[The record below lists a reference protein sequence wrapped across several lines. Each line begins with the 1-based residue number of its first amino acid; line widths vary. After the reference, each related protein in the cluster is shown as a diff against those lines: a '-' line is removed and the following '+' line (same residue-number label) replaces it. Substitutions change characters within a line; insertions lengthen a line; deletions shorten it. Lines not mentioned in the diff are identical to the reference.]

1 MTSREVGASRSTRRT
16 RATRRLVR
24 PLSPFIRALRPGHF
38 FGPTDG
44 TNHARRAVCNVHAT
58 RPPLGVVHWPLSLIS
73 PLTFTVCQAFVS
85 TRSLQIVRLPST
97 PDEAARQSVGRSV
110 GRWASGSFGS
120 TERHM
125 GLNVPHRGTV
135 AAARRPGFWPSWRGG
150 SWGRRHST
158 TETRGD
164 QFITAQRVV
173 NKPVPFFP
181 LLAHFVTIY
190 DLRASRAAGSC
201 RRRIW
206 RLIA

>member
-1 MTSREVGASRSTRRT
+1 MTSREVDASRSTRRT
-16 RATRRLVR
+16 RAPRHPVR
-24 PLSPFIRALRPGHF
+24 PLSPFIRALRPGHI

-44 TNHARRAVCNVHAT
+44 TSHARRCLQRTRNTPAT
-58 RPPLGVVHWPLSLIS
+58 WCRSLAALSLIS

-97 PDEAARQSVGRSV
+97 PDEAARRSVGRSTT
-110 GRWASGSFGS
+110 RRTSGSFGS

>member
-1 MTSREVGASRSTRRT
+1 MLHDQRGERGR
-16 RATRRLVR
+16 RATPSVR
-24 PLSPFIRALRPGHF
+24 CLLSFAHFVPATSLDQLMGRATL
-38 FGPTDG
+38 
-44 TNHARRAVCNVHAT
+44 AVVCNVHAT
-58 RPPLGVVHWPLSLIS
+58 PPPLGVVHWPLSLIS

-97 PDEAARQSVGRSV
+97 PDEAARRSV
-110 GRWASGSFGS
+110 GRRASGSFGS

>member
-1 MTSREVGASRSTRRT
+1 MTSREVDASRSTRRT
-16 RATRRLVR
+16 RAPRHPVR
-24 PLSPFIRALRPGHF
+24 SLSPFIRALRPGHF

-44 TNHARRAVCNVHAT
+44 TSHACRCLQRTRNTPAT
-58 RPPLGVVHWPLSLIS
+58 W
-73 PLTFTVCQAFVS
+73 C
-85 TRSLQIVRLPST
+85 RSLAALSHLTVDFYCLSRFLSRLGLYKLSDFPRRPT
-97 PDEAARQSVGRSV
+97 RRRGGRSV
-110 GRWASGSFGS
+110 GRRTSGSFGS

>member
-16 RATRRLVR
+16 RAHRRPVR

-97 PDEAARQSVGRSV
+97 PDEAARRSVGRSTDV
-110 GRWASGSFGS
+110 REFRFDRKTHGLKCTSPRYGRS
-120 TERHM
+120 R
-125 GLNVPHRGTV
+125 
-135 AAARRPGFWPSWRGG
+135 AAARFL
-150 SWGRRHST
+150 
-158 TETRGD
+158 
-164 QFITAQRVV
+164 A
-173 NKPVPFFP
+173 
-181 LLAHFVTIY
+181 LLA
-190 DLRASRAAGSC
+190 
-201 RRRIW
+201 RR
-206 RLIA
+206 

>member
-1 MTSREVGASRSTRRT
+1 MTSREVDASRSTRRT
-16 RATRRLVR
+16 RAPRHPVR

-44 TNHARRAVCNVHAT
+44 TSHACRCLQRTRNTPATWCRSLAALSHLTVDFYCLSSFCLDSFSTNCQTSLDARR
-58 RPPLGVVHWPLSLIS
+58 GG
-73 PLTFTVCQAFVS
+73 
-85 TRSLQIVRLPST
+85 
-97 PDEAARQSVGRSV
+97 AAVGRSV
-110 GRWASGSFGS
+110 GRRTSGSFGS

-135 AAARRPGFWPSWRGG
+135 AAARARRPGFWPSWRGG